1 MELVQILTQLS
12 KVKTRIK
19 DSKSIGKC
27 FLRAHLTA
35 KSRRGCVGVNLK
47 KLGTS
52 NWWLSSPN
60 NYNGS
65 NANEWNVNGSNGNIN
80 TNNVNNTNAFRPRF
94 LLCRILNNI
103 CYTEY

>member
-1 MELVQILTQLS
+1 MDKEFKKHRKMLFEMT
-12 KVKTRIK
+12 
-19 DSKSIGKC
+19 
-27 FLRAHLTA
+27 HLTA
-35 KSRRGCVGVNLK
+35 KSRRRCVGVNLK
-47 KLGTS
+47 KLDTS

-80 TNNVNNTNAFRPRF
+80 NNNVNNTNALRPRF
-94 LLCRILNNI
+94 LLCRIFNNI